1 MREGEPM
8 RHFPIGAQGDTHV
21 ALRVV
26 EDLLAETV
34 VEILLAA
41 PEGASGH
48 VVIDVGLVEI

>member
-1 MREGEPM
+1 
-8 RHFPIGAQGDTHV
+8 
-21 ALRVV
+21 
-26 EDLLAETV
+26 V